1 MTYIENVF
9 ACIAAPL
16 LIAAL
21 CAGRANARYFVFALA
36 GMLACL
42 LSAYVNT
49 FFAVL
54 LDASALGAT
63 AEIVPV
69 VEEIMKLLPLLFYL
83 LVFEPEGDKI
93 RAAILVTAV
102 GFATFENV
110 CFLIENG
117 ADDLGFLLIRAAW
130 HGGSVPRDIQPARGL
145 WRPGAVRGLRAADS
159 VARHRVCGALA
170 ICRAGEKRIKSRILW
185 PSFGTADFLRLG
197 ESFPTFEYLYKQRT
211 YRKGETVCATTL
223 NAYALRGGG
232 RRFWSAGWKDT
243 ASARWARCASRW
255 RRP

>member
-63 AEIVPV
+63 AEIAPV

-102 GFATFENV
+102 GFATFENA

-117 ADDLGFLLIRAAW
+117 ADDLGFLLIRGFGTGAMHIVCGVIVGYGMVYIW
-130 HGGSVPRDIQPARGL
+130 PR
-145 WRPGAVRGLRAADS
+145 GALRAAGT
-159 VARHRVCGALA
+159 CAL
-170 ICRAGEKRIKSRILW
+170 L
-185 PSFGTADFLRLG
+185 GTAVVFHGIYNLLAAYGGRVQ
-197 ESFPTFEYLYKQRT
+197 Y
-211 YRKGETVCATTL
+211 A
-223 NAYALRGGG
+223 AYALPIVLLAIG
-232 RRFWSAGWKDT
+232 FA
-243 ASARWARCASRW
+243 ARWLYAGRVKSE
-255 RRP
+255 

>member
-21 CAGRANARYFVFALA
+21 CAGRANARYFVFVLA

-63 AEIVPV
+63 AEIAPV

-117 ADDLGFLLIRAAW
+117 ADDLGFLLIRGFGTGAMHIVCGVIVGYGMVYVW
-130 HGGSVPRDIQPARGL
+130 PR
-145 WRPGAVRGLRAADS
+145 GALRAAGT
-159 VARHRVCGALA
+159 CAL
-170 ICRAGEKRIKSRILW
+170 L
-185 PSFGTADFLRLG
+185 GTAVVFHGIYNLLAACGGRVQ
-197 ESFPTFEYLYKQRT
+197 Y
-211 YRKGETVCATTL
+211 A
-223 NAYALRGGG
+223 AYALPIVLLAIG
-232 RRFWSAGWKDT
+232 FA
-243 ASARWARCASRW
+243 ARWLYAGRVKSE
-255 RRP
+255 

>member
-63 AEIVPV
+63 AEIAPV

-117 ADDLGFLLIRAAW
+117 ADDLGFLLIRGFGTGAMHIVCGVIVGYGMVYIW
-130 HGGSVPRDIQPARGL
+130 PR
-145 WRPGAVRGLRAADS
+145 GALRAAGT
-159 VARHRVCGALA
+159 CAL
-170 ICRAGEKRIKSRILW
+170 L
-185 PSFGTADFLRLG
+185 GTAVVFHGIYNLLAACGGRVQ
-197 ESFPTFEYLYKQRT
+197 Y
-211 YRKGETVCATTL
+211 A
-223 NAYALRGGG
+223 AYALPIVLLAIG
-232 RRFWSAGWKDT
+232 FA
-243 ASARWARCASRW
+243 ARWLYAGRVKSE
-255 RRP
+255 

>member
-69 VEEIMKLLPLLFYL
+69 VEEILKLLPLLFYL

-117 ADDLGFLLIRAAW
+117 ADDLGFLLIRGFGTGAMHIVCGVIVGYGMVYVW
-130 HGGSVPRDIQPARGL
+130 PR
-145 WRPGAVRGLRAADS
+145 GALRAAGT
-159 VARHRVCGALA
+159 CAL
-170 ICRAGEKRIKSRILW
+170 L
-185 PSFGTADFLRLG
+185 GTAVVFHGIYNLLAACGGRVQ
-197 ESFPTFEYLYKQRT
+197 Y
-211 YRKGETVCATTL
+211 A
-223 NAYALRGGG
+223 AYALPIVLLAIG
-232 RRFWSAGWKDT
+232 FA
-243 ASARWARCASRW
+243 ARWLYAGRVKSE
-255 RRP
+255 